1 MTLRVIVADD
11 ERPARQFLATM
22 LRSFED
28 VDIVGEAKSGKET
41 MQLIEQTQPDLALL
55 DLQMPE
61 MDGLSI
67 VRSLRQGRIPLVAFV
82 TAFEEH
88 AVSAFEIEALDY
100 LLKPVD
106 RDRLRTTL
114 DRAHERLERASL
126 AEQELLGSAPFGSAQ
141 GEQRRPFDF
150 RRVASYAQDGR
161 DRLPAPTDR
170 EVPVLAGAYIDRFP
184 IRKRDDIYLLPVHH
198 IASVVSEG
206 ELMHVT
212 TIDKERYTINY
223 RLKTLEAKLDPKRFL
238 RVGRGALVNVETI
251 RKVTPMPGGS
261 YLLTLTNT
269 QQLRV
274 SRSQSRMLRSH
285 LLQV

>member
-11 ERPARQFLATM
+11 ERPARQFLVTM

-41 MQLIEQTQPDLALL
+41 MRLIEHTQPDLALL

-67 VRSLRQGRIPLVAFV
+67 VRSLRHGRIPLVAFV
-82 TAFEEH
+82 TAFDEH

-106 RDRLRTTL
+106 RDRLRKTIN
-114 DRAHERLERASL
+114 RAHERLERDAV
-126 AEQELLGSAPFGSAQ
+126 AEQE
-141 GEQRRPFDF
+141 PFDF
-150 RRVASYAQDGR
+150 AQDRQGKR
-161 DRLPAPTDR
+161 DTQPAPADPPMPAPA
-170 EVPVLAGAYIDRFP
+170 EQYIDRFP
-184 IRKRDDIYLLPVHH
+184 IRKKDDIYLLPVRH

-212 TIDKERYTINY
+212 TIDKERYTMNF

-251 RKVTPMPGGS
+251 RKITSMPGGS

-274 SRSQSRMLRSH
+274 SRSQSRALRGH

>member
-1 MTLRVIVADD
+1 MTLRVFVADD
-11 ERPARQFLATM
+11 ERPARQFLLSM

-28 VDIVGEAKSGKET
+28 VEIVGDAQTGMEA
-41 MQLIEQTQPDLALL
+41 MRLIEDAQPDLAFL

-67 VRSLRQGRIPLVAFV
+67 VRSLRHGRVPLVVFV

-106 RDRLRTTL
+106 RDRLRTTI
-114 DRAHERLERASL
+114 DRARGRLERDA
-126 AEQELLGSAPFGSAQ
+126 
-141 GEQRRPFDF
+141 
-150 RRVASYAQDGR
+150 
-161 DRLPAPTDR
+161 
-170 EVPVLAGAYIDRFP
+170 LAGHVSSEQLGPVDQPLPVIARQYIDRFP
-184 IRKRDDIYLLPVHH
+184 IRKRDDIYLLPVHR

-212 TIDKERYTINY
+212 TMDKERYTMNY

-238 RVGRGALVNVETI
+238 RVGRGALVNVESI
-251 RKVTPMPGGS
+251 RKITPMPGGS
-261 YLLTLTNT
+261 YLVTLTNT

-274 SRSQSRMLRSH
+274 SRSQSRSLRTH

>member
-1 MTLRVIVADD
+1 MTMSLRVIVADD
-11 ERPARQFLATM
+11 ERPARQFLMTM

-28 VDIVGEAKSGKET
+28 VDIVGEAQSGNET
-41 MQLIEQTQPDLALL
+41 MRLIEQTQPDLAFL

-67 VRSLRQGRIPLVAFV
+67 VRSLRHGRIPLVAFV
-82 TAFEEH
+82 TAFDEH

-106 RDRLRTTL
+106 RNRLCKTL
-114 DRAHERLERASL
+114 DRARERLERAAP
-126 AEQELLGSAPFGSAQ
+126 AEPEPFDSASFGSAQ
-141 GEQRRPFDF
+141 DKQGRR
-150 RRVASYAQDGR
+150 DGPSA
-161 DRLPAPTDR
+161 DGVLPAFARPYLDR
-170 EVPVLAGAYIDRFP
+170 VP
-184 IRKRDDIYLLPVHH
+184 IRKQDDIYLLPVYR
-198 IASVVSEG
+198 IASVISEG

-212 TIDKERYTINY
+212 TLDKERYTMNF

-238 RVGRGALVNVETI
+238 RVGRGALVNVEAI
-251 RKVTPMPGGS
+251 RKITSMPGGV
-261 YLLTLTNT
+261 YLVTLTNT

-274 SRSQSRMLRSH
+274 SRSQSKALRGH

>member
-11 ERPARQFLATM
+11 ERPARQFLVTV

-41 MQLIEQTQPDLALL
+41 MRLIEHTQPDLAFL

-67 VRSLRQGRIPLVAFV
+67 VRSLHHGRIPLVAFV
-82 TAFEEH
+82 TAFDEY

-106 RDRLRTTL
+106 RGRLRTTI

-126 AEQELLGSAPFGSAQ
+126 AEPEPFDSAQ
-141 GEQRRPFDF
+141 GRRNGQS
-150 RRVASYAQDGR
+150 A
-161 DRLPAPTDR
+161 PADR
-170 EVPVLAGAYIDRFP
+170 ESPAIAGQYIDRLP
-184 IRKRDDIYLLPVHH
+184 IRKRDDIYLLPVRH

-212 TIDKERYTINY
+212 TINRERYTMNY
-223 RLKTLEAKLDPKRFL
+223 RLKTLEARLDPKRFL
-238 RVGRGALVNVETI
+238 RVSRGALVNVETI
-251 RKVTPMPGGS
+251 RKITPMPGGS
-261 YLLTLTNT
+261 YLVTLTNT
-269 QQLRV
+269 QQIRV
-274 SRSQSRMLRSH
+274 SRGQSPTLRDH
-285 LLQV
+285 LLRV

>member
-1 MTLRVIVADD
+1 MTMTLRVIVADD
-11 ERPARQFLATM
+11 ERPARQFLVTM

-28 VDIVGEAKSGKET
+28 VDIVGEAQSGKET
-41 MQLIEQTQPDLALL
+41 MRLIEQTQPDLAFL

-67 VRSLRQGRIPLVAFV
+67 VRSLRHGRIPLVAFV
-82 TAFEEH
+82 TAFDEH

-106 RDRLRTTL
+106 RNRLRKTIN
-114 DRAHERLERASL
+114 RAHERLERDAL
-126 AEQELLGSAPFGSAQ
+126 AEQGSDRQPGPAD
-141 GEQRRPFDF
+141 RP
-150 RRVASYAQDGR
+150 V
-161 DRLPAPTDR
+161 PT
-170 EVPVLAGAYIDRFP
+170 LAGQYIDRFP
-184 IRKRDDIYLLPVHH
+184 IRKQDDIYLLPVHH

-212 TIDKERYTINY
+212 TLGKERYTMNY
-223 RLKTLEAKLDPKRFL
+223 RLKTLESKLDPKRFL
-238 RVGRGALVNVETI
+238 RVGRGALVNVDAIAKIT
-251 RKVTPMPGGS
+251 TMPGGV
-261 YLLTLTNT
+261 YLVTLTNT

-274 SRSQSRMLRSH
+274 SRSQSRALRGH

>member
-1 MTLRVIVADD
+1 MTMTLRVIVADD
-11 ERPARQFLATM
+11 ERPARQFLVTM

-41 MQLIEQTQPDLALL
+41 MRLIEQTQPDLAFL

-67 VRSLRQGRIPLVAFV
+67 VRSLRHGRIPLVAFV
-82 TAFEEH
+82 SAFDEY

-106 RDRLRTTL
+106 RNRLRATI
-114 DRAHERLERASL
+114 DRARERLERASL
-126 AEQELLGSAPFGSAQ
+126 AEQEPLDSAQ
-141 GEQRRPFDF
+141 GR
-150 RRVASYAQDGR
+150 R
-161 DRLPAPTDR
+161 DRPSAPADR
-170 EVPVLAGAYIDRFP
+170 ESPVPAGQYIDRFP
-184 IRKRDDIYLLPVHH
+184 IRKQDDIYLLPVHH

-212 TIDKERYTINY
+212 TIAKERYTMNY
-223 RLKTLEAKLDPKRFL
+223 RLKMLEAKLDPRRFL

-251 RKVTPMPGGS
+251 RKITPMPGGS
-261 YLLTLTNT
+261 YLVTLTNT

-274 SRSQSRMLRSH
+274 SRSQSRVLRGH

>member
-1 MTLRVIVADD
+1 MTVRVIVADD
-11 ERPARQFLATM
+11 ERPARQFLVTM
-22 LRSFED
+22 LRSFDD
-28 VDIVGEAKSGKET
+28 VDIVGEAQTGTEAIR
-41 MQLIEQTQPDLALL
+41 LIERTQPDLAFL

-67 VRSLRQGRIPLVAFV
+67 VRSLRHGRIPLVAFV
-82 TAFEEH
+82 TAFDEY

-106 RDRLRTTL
+106 RDRLRATI
-114 DRAHERLERASL
+114 DRARERLERASL
-126 AEQELLGSAPFGSAQ
+126 AEQEGDRPSAPA
-141 GEQRRPFDF
+141 
-150 RRVASYAQDGR
+150 
-161 DRLPAPTDR
+161 DR
-170 EVPVLAGAYIDRFP
+170 ESLALAGQYIERFP
-184 IRKRDDIYLLPVHH
+184 IRKQDDIYLLPVRH

-212 TIDKERYTINY
+212 TIAKERYTMNY

-238 RVGRGALVNVETI
+238 RVGRGALVNVDAIAKITS
-251 RKVTPMPGGS
+251 MPGGV
-261 YLLTLTNT
+261 YLVTLANT

-274 SRSQSRMLRSH
+274 SRSQSRALRGH

>member
-11 ERPARQFLATM
+11 ERPARQFLTTM

-41 MQLIEQTQPDLALL
+41 MRLIEQTQPDLAFL

-106 RDRLRTTL
+106 RGRLRTTI
-114 DRAHERLERASL
+114 DRAHERLERASV
-126 AEQELLGSAPFGSAQ
+126 AEQELFDSASFGYAQ
-141 GEQRRPFDF
+141 DKQGRPFD
-150 RRVASYAQDGR
+150 SAQDRR
-161 DRLPAPTDR
+161 DRPSTPAFRELPAL
-170 EVPVLAGAYIDRFP
+170 EGQYIDRFP
-184 IRKRDDIYLLPVHH
+184 IRKHDDIYLLPVRH
-198 IASVVSEG
+198 IASAVSEG

-212 TIDKERYTINY
+212 TIDKERYTMNY

-251 RKVTPMPGGS
+251 RKITPMPGGS
-261 YLLTLTNT
+261 YLITLTNT

-274 SRSQSRMLRSH
+274 SRSQSRALRGH

>member
-28 VDIVGEAKSGKET
+28 VEIVGEAKSGKET
-41 MQLIEQTQPDLALL
+41 MRLIEQTQPDLAFL

-106 RDRLRTTL
+106 RGRSSNHDR
-114 DRAHERLERASL
+114 S
-126 AEQELLGSAPFGSAQ
+126 
-141 GEQRRPFDF
+141 RP
-150 RRVASYAQDGR
+150 
-161 DRLPAPTDR
+161 
-170 EVPVLAGAYIDRFP
+170 
-184 IRKRDDIYLLPVHH
+184 
-198 IASVVSEG
+198 
-206 ELMHVT
+206 
-212 TIDKERYTINY
+212 
-223 RLKTLEAKLDPKRFL
+223 
-238 RVGRGALVNVETI
+238 
-251 RKVTPMPGGS
+251 
-261 YLLTLTNT
+261 
-269 QQLRV
+269 
-274 SRSQSRMLRSH
+274 
-285 LLQV
+285 

>member
-11 ERPARQFLATM
+11 ERPARQFLLSM

-28 VDIVGEAKSGKET
+28 VEIVGEAQTGTEA
-41 MQLIEQTQPDLALL
+41 MRLIERSQPDLALL

-67 VRSLRQGRIPLVAFV
+67 VRSLRHGRVPLVVFV
-82 TAFEEH
+82 TAFDEH

-106 RDRLRTTL
+106 RDRLRTTI
-114 DRAHERLERASL
+114 DRAHGRLERDAL
-126 AEQELLGSAPFGSAQ
+126 AEQVSSKQPGPVD
-141 GEQRRPFDF
+141 RP
-150 RRVASYAQDGR
+150 
-161 DRLPAPTDR
+161 LPA
-170 EVPVLAGAYIDRFP
+170 LAGQYLDRFP
-184 IRKRDDIYLLPVHH
+184 IRKHDDIYLLPVHR

-212 TIDKERYTINY
+212 TMDKERYTMNY

-238 RVGRGALVNVETI
+238 RVGRGALVNVESI
-251 RKVTPMPGGS
+251 RKITPMPGGS
-261 YLLTLTNT
+261 YLVTLTNT

-274 SRSQSRMLRSH
+274 SRSQSRSLRSH

>member
-1 MTLRVIVADD
+1 MTVTLRVIVADD
-11 ERPARQFLATM
+11 ERPARQFLVTM

-41 MQLIEQTQPDLALL
+41 MRLIEQTQPDLAFL

-106 RDRLRTTL
+106 RSRLRATI

-126 AEQELLGSAPFGSAQ
+126 AAAD
-141 GEQRRPFDF
+141 PFDF
-150 RRVASYAQDGR
+150 AQGR
-161 DRLPAPTDR
+161 LFDSAQSRHDRPSTPAFRELPA
-170 EVPVLAGAYIDRFP
+170 LAGQYIDRFP
-184 IRKRDDIYLLPVHH
+184 IRKQDDIYLLPVHH

-212 TIDKERYTINY
+212 TIDKERYTMNY

-238 RVGRGALVNVETI
+238 RVGRGALVNIETI
-251 RKVTPMPGGS
+251 RKITPMPGGS
-261 YLLTLTNT
+261 YLVTLTNT

-274 SRSQSRMLRSH
+274 SRSQSRALRGH

>member
-1 MTLRVIVADD
+1 MTMPLRVIVADD
-11 ERPARQFLATM
+11 ERPARQFLVTM

-28 VDIVGEAKSGKET
+28 VDIVGEAQSGKET
-41 MQLIEQTQPDLALL
+41 MRLIEQTQPDLAFL

-67 VRSLRQGRIPLVAFV
+67 VRSLRHGRIPLVAFV
-82 TAFEEH
+82 TAFDEH

-100 LLKPVD
+100 LLKPVA
-106 RDRLRTTL
+106 RNRLCKTL
-114 DRAHERLERASL
+114 DRARERLERDVL
-126 AEQELLGSAPFGSAQ
+126 AEQERD
-141 GEQRRPFDF
+141 EQ
-150 RRVASYAQDGR
+150 
-161 DRLPAPTDR
+161 PAPADR
-170 EVPVLAGAYIDRFP
+170 RFPAPAGPYLDRVP
-184 IRKRDDIYLLPVHH
+184 IRKQDDIYLLPVHR

-212 TIDKERYTINY
+212 TLSKERYTMNH

-238 RVGRGALVNVETI
+238 RVGRGALVNVDAIAKIT
-251 RKVTPMPGGS
+251 TMPGGV
-261 YLLTLTNT
+261 YLVTLTNT

-274 SRSQSRMLRSH
+274 SRSQSRALRGH

>member
-11 ERPARQFLATM
+11 ERPARHFLATM
-22 LRSFED
+22 LRSFDD

-41 MQLIEQTQPDLALL
+41 MRLIEQTQPDLAFL

-106 RDRLRTTL
+106 RGRLRATI

-126 AEQELLGSAPFGSAQ
+126 AEQEPFDSAQ
-141 GEQRRPFDF
+141 GRR
-150 RRVASYAQDGR
+150 DGPSTPALR
-161 DRLPAPTDR
+161 ELPA
-170 EVPVLAGAYIDRFP
+170 LAGQYIDRFP
-184 IRKRDDIYLLPVHH
+184 IRKHDDIYLLPVHR

-212 TIDKERYTINY
+212 TIDKERYTMNY

-251 RKVTPMPGGS
+251 RKITPMPGGS
-261 YLLTLTNT
+261 YLVTLTNT

-274 SRSQSRMLRSH
+274 SRSQSRVLRGH

>member
-1 MTLRVIVADD
+1 MTMSLRVIVADD
-11 ERPARQFLATM
+11 ERPARQFLMTM

-28 VDIVGEAKSGKET
+28 VDIVGEAQSGKET
-41 MQLIEQTQPDLALL
+41 MRVIEKTQPDLAFL

-67 VRSLRQGRIPLVAFV
+67 VRSLRHGRIPLVVFV
-82 TAFEEH
+82 TAFDEH

-106 RDRLRTTL
+106 RGRLRTTI

-126 AEQELLGSAPFGSAQ
+126 AEQE
-141 GEQRRPFDF
+141 
-150 RRVASYAQDGR
+150 R
-161 DRLPAPTDR
+161 DRPSTPALSELPA
-170 EVPVLAGAYIDRFP
+170 LAGQYIDRFP
-184 IRKRDDIYLLPVHH
+184 IRKQDDIYLLPVHR

-212 TIDKERYTINY
+212 TIDKERYTMNY

-251 RKVTPMPGGS
+251 RKITPMPGGS
-261 YLLTLTNT
+261 YLVTLTNT

-274 SRSQSRMLRSH
+274 SRSQSRVLRGH

>member
-41 MQLIEQTQPDLALL
+41 MRLIEQTQPDLAFL

-106 RDRLRTTL
+106 RGRLRMTI
-114 DRAHERLERASL
+114 DRAHERRERDAL
-126 AEQELLGSAPFGSAQ
+126 AEQAGDKP
-141 GEQRRPFDF
+141 P
-150 RRVASYAQDGR
+150 ASP
-161 DRLPAPTDR
+161 DRLFPSM
-170 EVPVLAGAYIDRFP
+170 AGQYIDRFP
-184 IRKRDDIYLLPVHH
+184 IRKQADIYLLPVRR

-212 TIDKERYTINY
+212 TIDKERYTMNY

-251 RKVTPMPGGS
+251 RKITPMPGGS
-261 YLLTLTNT
+261 YLVTLTNT

-274 SRSQSRMLRSH
+274 SRNQSRALRSH
-285 LLQV
+285 LLCV

>member
-1 MTLRVIVADD
+1 MALRVIVADD

-41 MQLIEQTQPDLALL
+41 MRLIEQTQPDLAFL

-106 RDRLRTTL
+106 RGRLRTTI
-114 DRAHERLERASL
+114 DRAHERLARASV
-126 AEQELLGSAPFGSAQ
+126 AEQELFDSAQ
-141 GEQRRPFDF
+141 DR
-150 RRVASYAQDGR
+150 R
-161 DRLPAPTDR
+161 DRLSAPAVRDELPS
-170 EVPVLAGAYIDRFP
+170 PAGQYIERFP

-212 TIDKERYTINY
+212 TIDKERYTMNF

-251 RKVTPMPGGS
+251 RKITPMPGGS
-261 YLLTLTNT
+261 YLVTLTNT

-274 SRSQSRMLRSH
+274 SRSQSRALRGH
-285 LLQV
+285 LLRV

>member
-41 MQLIEQTQPDLALL
+41 MRLIEQTQPELAFL

-88 AVSAFEIEALDY
+88 AVGAFEIEALDY

-106 RDRLRTTL
+106 RGRLRKTL
-114 DRAHERLERASL
+114 NRAHERLEQAAL
-126 AEQELLGSAPFGSAQ
+126 AEQDRGEPSAATDSAA
-141 GEQRRPFDF
+141 PAL
-150 RRVASYAQDGR
+150 ASQ
-161 DRLPAPTDR
+161 
-170 EVPVLAGAYIDRFP
+170 YIDRFP
-184 IRKRDDIYLLPVHH
+184 IRKRGDIYLLPVLH

-206 ELMHVT
+206 ELIHVT
-212 TIDKERYTINY
+212 TLRKERYTMNY

-238 RVGRGALVNVETI
+238 RVGRGALVNVDAI
-251 RKVTPMPGGS
+251 SKITPMPGGS
-261 YLLTLTNT
+261 HLVTLTNT
-269 QQLRV
+269 QQLRM
-274 SRSQSRMLRSH
+274 SRSQSRALRGH
-285 LLQV
+285 LLRV

>member
-11 ERPARQFLATM
+11 ERPARQFLVTM
-22 LRSFED
+22 LRSFEG
-28 VDIVGEAKSGKET
+28 VDIVGEAQSGKET
-41 MQLIEQTQPDLALL
+41 MRVIEHTQPDLALL

-67 VRSLRQGRIPLVAFV
+67 VRSLRHGRIPLVAFV

-106 RDRLRTTL
+106 RDRLRKTIN
-114 DRAHERLERASL
+114 RAQERLERDAL
-126 AEQELLGSAPFGSAQ
+126 AEQESDKQFMPAD
-141 GEQRRPFDF
+141 RP
-150 RRVASYAQDGR
+150 
-161 DRLPAPTDR
+161 LPA
-170 EVPVLAGAYIDRFP
+170 LAGQYIDRFP
-184 IRKRDDIYLLPVHH
+184 IRKQDDIYLLPVHH

-212 TIDKERYTINY
+212 TFGKERYTMNY
-223 RLKTLEAKLDPKRFL
+223 RLKRLEAKLDPKRFL
-238 RVGRGALVNVETI
+238 RVGRGALVNVEAI
-251 RKVTPMPGGS
+251 RKITPMPGGS
-261 YLLTLTNT
+261 YVVTLTNT

-274 SRSQSRMLRSH
+274 SRSQSRSLRGH

>member
-41 MQLIEQTQPDLALL
+41 MRLIEQTQPDLAFL

-106 RDRLRTTL
+106 RDRLRITL

-126 AEQELLGSAPFGSAQ
+126 AEQEHFDSASFGSAQ
-141 GEQRRPFDF
+141 DKPFD
-150 RRVASYAQDGR
+150 SAQDRRGR
-161 DRLPAPTDR
+161 QSAPADGELPALAGRYIDRLP
-170 EVPVLAGAYIDRFP
+170 
-184 IRKRDDIYLLPVHH
+184 IRKQDDIYLLPVHR

-212 TIDKERYTINY
+212 TIDKERYTMNY
-223 RLKTLEAKLDPKRFL
+223 RLKTMEAKLDPKRFL

-251 RKVTPMPGGS
+251 RKITPMPGGS
-261 YLLTLTNT
+261 YLMTLTNT

-274 SRSQSRMLRSH
+274 SRSQSRALRSH

>member
-1 MTLRVIVADD
+1 MTVTLRVIVADD

-28 VDIVGEAKSGKET
+28 VEIVGEAQTGTET
-41 MQLIEQTQPDLALL
+41 MRLIEQTQPDLAFL

-82 TAFEEH
+82 TAFDEH

-106 RDRLRTTL
+106 RTRLRKTV
-114 DRAHERLERASL
+114 DRARERLEGAAP
-126 AEQELLGSAPFGSAQ
+126 AEPE
-141 GEQRRPFDF
+141 PFDSV
-150 RRVASYAQDGR
+150 RGGR
-161 DRLPAPTDR
+161 DGLSVAADETSPALQGP
-170 EVPVLAGAYIDRFP
+170 YIDRVP
-184 IRKRDDIYLLPVHH
+184 IRKRDDIYLLPVHR

-206 ELMHVT
+206 ELLHVT
-212 TIDKERYTINY
+212 TLGKERYTMNH
-223 RLKTLEAKLDPKRFL
+223 RLKALEAKLDPKRFL
-238 RVGRGALVNVETI
+238 RVGRGALVNIDAIAKITS
-251 RKVTPMPGGS
+251 MPGGV
-261 YLLTLTNT
+261 YLMTLTNT

-274 SRSQSRMLRSH
+274 SRSQSRALRGH

>member
-1 MTLRVIVADD
+1 MTMSLRVIVADD
-11 ERPARQFLATM
+11 ERPARQFLVTM

-28 VDIVGEAKSGKET
+28 VDIVGEAQSGNET
-41 MQLIEQTQPDLALL
+41 MRLIEQTQPDLAFL

-67 VRSLRQGRIPLVAFV
+67 VRSLRHGRIPLVAFV
-82 TAFEEH
+82 TAFDEH

-106 RDRLRTTL
+106 RGRLRATI
-114 DRAHERLERASL
+114 DRARERLERASS
-126 AEQELLGSAPFGSAQ
+126 AEQELFDSAQ
-141 GEQRRPFDF
+141 GRRA
-150 RRVASYAQDGR
+150 RQSA
-161 DRLPAPTDR
+161 PADR
-170 EVPVLAGAYIDRFP
+170 EVSAPAGQYIDRFP
-184 IRKRDDIYLLPVHH
+184 IRKQDDIYLLPVHR

-212 TIDKERYTINY
+212 TIDKERYTMNF

-251 RKVTPMPGGS
+251 RKITLMPGGF
-261 YLLTLTNT
+261 YLVTLTNT

-274 SRSQSRMLRSH
+274 SRSQSRALRGH

>member
-1 MTLRVIVADD
+1 MTMTLRAIVADD
-11 ERPARQFLATM
+11 ERPARQFLVTM

-41 MQLIEQTQPDLALL
+41 MRLIEQTQPDLAFL

-106 RDRLRTTL
+106 RDRLRTTI

-126 AEQELLGSAPFGSAQ
+126 AEQEHFDSASFGSAQ
-141 GEQRRPFDF
+141 DRRDRQSAPADGELPALAER
-150 RRVASYAQDGR
+150 YI
-161 DRLPAPTDR
+161 DRLP
-170 EVPVLAGAYIDRFP
+170 
-184 IRKRDDIYLLPVHH
+184 IRKQDDIYLLPVHR

-212 TIDKERYTINY
+212 TIDKERYTMNY

-251 RKVTPMPGGS
+251 RKITPMPGGS
-261 YLLTLTNT
+261 YLMTLTNT

-274 SRSQSRMLRSH
+274 SRSQSRALRGH

>member
-11 ERPARQFLATM
+11 ERPARQFLLSV

-28 VDIVGEAKSGKET
+28 VEVVGEAKGGKET
-41 MQLIEQTQPDLALL
+41 MRLIEQTQPDLAFL

-67 VRSLRQGRIPLVAFV
+67 VRSLHHGRIPLVAFV
-82 TAFEEH
+82 TAFDEH

-106 RDRLRTTL
+106 RDRLRATI
-114 DRAHERLERASL
+114 DRARGRLERDAL
-126 AEQELLGSAPFGSAQ
+126 AEQVSSKQSGPVD
-141 GEQRRPFDF
+141 RP
-150 RRVASYAQDGR
+150 
-161 DRLPAPTDR
+161 LPALT
-170 EVPVLAGAYIDRFP
+170 GQYIDRFP
-184 IRKRDDIYLLPVHH
+184 IRKRDDIYLLPVHR

-212 TIDKERYTINY
+212 TMDKERYTMNY

-238 RVGRGALVNVETI
+238 RVGRGALVNVESI
-251 RKVTPMPGGS
+251 RKITPMPGGS
-261 YLLTLTNT
+261 YLVTLTNT

-274 SRSQSRMLRSH
+274 SRSQSRSLRSH

>member
-28 VDIVGEAKSGKET
+28 VDIVGEAKGGKET
-41 MQLIEQTQPDLALL
+41 MRLIEQTQPDLAFL

-67 VRSLRQGRIPLVAFV
+67 VRSLRHGRIPLVAFV

-106 RDRLRTTL
+106 QGRLRTTI
-114 DRAHERLERASL
+114 DRARGRLERDAL
-126 AEQELLGSAPFGSAQ
+126 MEQVSGKQLGPVD
-141 GEQRRPFDF
+141 RP
-150 RRVASYAQDGR
+150 
-161 DRLPAPTDR
+161 LPA
-170 EVPVLAGAYIDRFP
+170 LAGQYIDRFP
-184 IRKRDDIYLLPVHH
+184 IRKHDDIYLLPVHR

-212 TIDKERYTINY
+212 TMDKERYTMNY

-238 RVGRGALVNVETI
+238 RVGRGALVNIESI
-251 RKVTPMPGGS
+251 RKITPMPGGS
-261 YLLTLTNT
+261 YLVTLTNT

-274 SRSQSRMLRSH
+274 SRSQSRSLRGH

>member
-11 ERPARQFLATM
+11 ERPARQFLVTT

-28 VDIVGEAKSGKET
+28 VDIVGEAQSGKET
-41 MQLIEQTQPDLALL
+41 VRLIGQTQPDLAFL

-67 VRSLRQGRIPLVAFV
+67 VRSLRRGRSPLVAFV
-82 TAFEEH
+82 TAFDDY
-88 AVSAFEIEALDY
+88 AVDAFEIEVLDY
-100 LLKPVD
+100 LLKPVG
-106 RDRLRTTL
+106 RGRLRKTI
-114 DRAHERLERASL
+114 DRAHERLERAAL
-126 AEQELLGSAPFGSAQ
+126 
-141 GEQRRPFDF
+141 GEQDPFDF
-150 RRVASYAQDGR
+150 AQGRRDKP
-161 DRLPAPTDR
+161 PAPAD
-170 EVPVLAGAYIDRFP
+170 PVLPTLGGSYIDRFP
-184 IRKRDDIYLLPVHH
+184 IRKQDDIYLLPVHH

-212 TIDKERYTINY
+212 TIDKERYTMNY

-251 RKVTPMPGGS
+251 RKITPMPGGF
-261 YLLTLTNT
+261 YLVTLTNT

-274 SRSQSRMLRSH
+274 SRSQSRALRDH

>member
-1 MTLRVIVADD
+1 MTMTVRVIVADD
-11 ERPARQFLATM
+11 ERPARQFLVTM

-28 VDIVGEAKSGKET
+28 VEIVGEAQSGKET
-41 MQLIEQTQPDLALL
+41 MRLIERTQPDLAFL

-67 VRSLRQGRIPLVAFV
+67 VRSLRHGRIPLVAFV
-82 TAFEEH
+82 TAFDEH

-106 RDRLRTTL
+106 RGRLRATL

-126 AEQELLGSAPFGSAQ
+126 AEQEPFDSAQ
-141 GEQRRPFDF
+141 DRQG
-150 RRVASYAQDGR
+150 GR
-161 DRLPAPTDR
+161 DRQAAPADRELPAP
-170 EVPVLAGAYIDRFP
+170 AGPYIERFP
-184 IRKRDDIYLLPVHH
+184 IRKQDDIYLLPVRH

-212 TIDKERYTINY
+212 TIDKERYTMNY

-238 RVGRGALVNVETI
+238 RLGRGALVNVETI
-251 RKVTPMPGGS
+251 RKITPMPGGS
-261 YLLTLTNT
+261 YLVTLTNT

-274 SRSQSRMLRSH
+274 SRSQSRALRGH

>member
-11 ERPARQFLATM
+11 ERPARQFLLSM

-28 VDIVGEAKSGKET
+28 VEIVGEAQTGMEA
-41 MQLIEQTQPDLALL
+41 MRLIEHTQPDLAFL

-67 VRSLRQGRIPLVAFV
+67 VRSLCHGRIPLVAFV
-82 TAFEEH
+82 TAFEEY

-106 RDRLRTTL
+106 RDRLRTTIE
-114 DRAHERLERASL
+114 RAHGRLERDAF
-126 AEQELLGSAPFGSAQ
+126 AEQVSSKQPGPVD
-141 GEQRRPFDF
+141 PP
-150 RRVASYAQDGR
+150 
-161 DRLPAPTDR
+161 LPAF
-170 EVPVLAGAYIDRFP
+170 AGQYIDRFP
-184 IRKRDDIYLLPVHH
+184 IRKREDIYLLPVHR

-212 TIDKERYTINY
+212 TVDKERYTMNY

-238 RVGRGALVNVETI
+238 RIGRGALVNVESI
-251 RKVTPMPGGS
+251 RRITPMPGGS
-261 YLLTLTNT
+261 YLVTLTNT

-274 SRSQSRMLRSH
+274 SRSQSRTLRGH

>member
-11 ERPARQFLATM
+11 ERPARQFLLSM

-28 VDIVGEAKSGKET
+28 VEIAGEAQTGMEA
-41 MQLIEQTQPDLALL
+41 MRLIEQAQPDLAFL

-67 VRSLRQGRIPLVAFV
+67 VRSLRHGRVPLVVFV

-106 RDRLRTTL
+106 RDRLRATI
-114 DRAHERLERASL
+114 DRAHGRLERDAL
-126 AEQELLGSAPFGSAQ
+126 AEQVNSKQPGPAG
-141 GEQRRPFDF
+141 RP
-150 RRVASYAQDGR
+150 
-161 DRLPAPTDR
+161 LPA
-170 EVPVLAGAYIDRFP
+170 LAGQYLNRLP
-184 IRKRDDIYLLPVHH
+184 IRKRDDIYLLPVHR

-212 TIDKERYTINY
+212 TMDKERYTMNY

-238 RVGRGALVNVETI
+238 RVGRGALVNVESI
-251 RKVTPMPGGS
+251 RKITPMPGGS
-261 YLLTLTNT
+261 YLVTLMNT

-274 SRSQSRMLRSH
+274 SRSQSRSLRSH

>member
-1 MTLRVIVADD
+1 MTLRVIIADD
-11 ERPARQFLATM
+11 ERPARQFLLSM

-28 VDIVGEAKSGKET
+28 VEIVGEAQTGMEA
-41 MQLIEQTQPDLALL
+41 MRLIERIQPDLAFL

-67 VRSLRQGRIPLVAFV
+67 VRSLRHGRVPLVVFV
-82 TAFEEH
+82 TAFDEH

-106 RDRLRTTL
+106 RGRLCTTI
-114 DRAHERLERASL
+114 DRARGRLERDAL
-126 AEQELLGSAPFGSAQ
+126 AEQVG
-141 GEQRRPFDF
+141 GEQPGPGDRPLP
-150 RRVASYAQDGR
+150 ALAGQYI
-161 DRLPAPTDR
+161 DRLP
-170 EVPVLAGAYIDRFP
+170 
-184 IRKRDDIYLLPVHH
+184 IRKHDDIYLLPVHR

-212 TIDKERYTINY
+212 TMDKERYTMNY

-238 RVGRGALVNVETI
+238 RVGRGALVNVESI
-251 RKVTPMPGGS
+251 RKITPMPGGS
-261 YLLTLTNT
+261 YLVTLTNT

-274 SRSQSRMLRSH
+274 SRGQSRSLRGH